1 MLRVLIF
8 VMSIV
13 VNSAAFCD
21 NPKVIMTTNLGEVE
35 IELNAEAA
43 PVTVENFL
51 RYVESGFY
59 TDTIFHR
66 VIPGFMVQG
75 GGYSQTFTE
84 KTPYAPIAN
93 EADNGLENKIGSIAM
108 ARTNRPHSATAQFF
122 INVANNTFLNHKSK
136 SLRGWGY
143 AVFGEVVGGMDVV
156 NAIATAPTGS
166 GGPFVKDVPTK
177 SIIIQS
183 INVIGN

>member
-13 VNSAAFCD
+13 VNSAAFGA

-35 IELNAEAA
+35 IELYAEAA

-75 GGYSQTFTE
+75 GGYSQTFAE
-84 KTPYAPIAN
+84 KTTYAPITN

-122 INVANNTFLNHKSK
+122 INVENNSFLNHRGKSV
-136 SLRGWGY
+136 RDWGY
-143 AVFGEVVGGMDVV
+143 AVFGEVVRGMDVIK
-156 NAIATAPTGS
+156 AIENSPTGS
-166 GGPFVKDVPTK
+166 GGPFVKDVPKKT
-177 SIIIQS
+177 ITIQN